1 MEYGA
6 IGLLCM
12 GHSVWCN
19 VVSVEKNSGRQ
30 ISASA
35 AGRKGA
41 SLVQVA
47 CRANGVI
54 GWEKEGR
61 GGKCLKT

>member
-1 MEYGA
+1 M
-6 IGLLCM
+6 IRV
-12 GHSVWCN
+12 VWCI
-19 VVSVEKNSGRQ
+19 VVGAVADKSVS
-30 ISASA
+30 SA

-41 SLVQVA
+41 SLVQVG